1 MSQVS
6 QISAPFAELN
16 SKTKI
21 IDDLLGGTRTMRA
34 AGKAYLYQMELEED
48 GAYKNRL
55 SRSTLYP
62 ALSETLS
69 QMCGRVFFEPIN
81 IESVNER
88 IQTEII
94 PDVDMEGNHL
104 DVFASQWFYAGLA
117 YGVSFVLVDYTQI
130 TDVRTLADEKA
141 QGARP
146 YLIHIK
152 PQQVLGVKVEKINGK
167 KQITQF
173 RYVEHITVD
182 DGQFDTKTAKR
193 ICVYE
198 IGKVSKYDD
207 IDGTFTLKEDIE
219 LKAQGKPLQYVPVVP
234 FVTKKGHGDLDYEP
248 PLLELAYLN
257 IKHWQSQ
264 SDQDNI
270 LNVARVP
277 LLGIFSDTD
286 ISKLSIGGSAIQLPK
301 ESTMQYIE
309 HSGNAISAG
318 QDSLKELEEQ
328 MKVAGAKL
336 LTKTVLSMT
345 DSQAKDE
352 QGKEI
357 SQLRHYAN
365 KFEDALDLALE
376 YVGDWLGIEKG
387 KSGNVEIT
395 GNIDGDLDPNA
406 SMDTVIKL
414 QAAGTL
420 SKQTTFAEA
429 KRRGLLSD
437 EIKWE
442 DEQAR
447 LDAEGLNNDFT
458 TDDE

>member
-1 MSQVS
+1 M
-6 QISAPFAELN
+6 
-16 SKTKI
+16 
-21 IDDLLGGTRTMRA
+21 
-34 AGKAYLYQMELEED
+34 
-48 GAYKNRL
+48 
-55 SRSTLYP
+55 
-62 ALSETLS
+62 
-69 QMCGRVFFEPIN
+69 
-81 IESVNER
+81 
-88 IQTEII
+88 
-94 PDVDMEGNHL
+94 
-104 DVFASQWFYAGLA
+104 
-117 YGVSFVLVDYTQI
+117 
-130 TDVRTLADEKA
+130 
-141 QGARP
+141 
-146 YLIHIK
+146 
-152 PQQVLGVKVEKINGK
+152 
-167 KQITQF
+167 
-173 RYVEHITVD
+173 
-182 DGQFDTKTAKR
+182 
-193 ICVYE
+193 
-198 IGKVSKYDD
+198 
-207 IDGTFTLKEDIE
+207 
-219 LKAQGKPLQYVPVVP
+219 
-234 FVTKKGHGDLDYEP
+234 
-248 PLLELAYLN
+248 
-257 IKHWQSQ
+257 
-264 SDQDNI
+264 
-270 LNVARVP
+270 P

-447 LDAEGLNNDFT
+447 LDAEELNNDFT